1 MMSVPFEILTRK
13 LNSNALFLRFRPLFS
28 LHKFITLLTLLSLL
42 TFAFLVRNNFSVPV
56 KAINNQ
62 LAIEITT
69 LNKTVLDKHGLR
81 FSLAS
86 AVFTPLSDHYLNLGT
101 RNLLWL
107 KVTLLNNEN
116 DDRNISRARK
126 LLVIKK
132 NRINTPAELHY
143 LTLDN
148 TWAKEI
154 VQGSA
159 QFHQNIVTRLPTD
172 LMGSSF
178 YIKLHGRYLRA
189 SFFLFD
195 DAEFFDELQLSAL
208 YSGLFFGMLLL
219 FSLYHIMLYLRL
231 KTPAYLAYSVML
243 LLLGLWFLS
252 GQGWLEY
259 LFPQV
264 SFVKSTTVL
273 LGGLLVIAIGEF
285 AKYYLV
291 IKTLARPVYRVLV
304 SAQLLLMILLIA
316 RLSVQHLLPSSVNQL
331 SYGVGLLTSLVI
343 FIACLSA
350 AIIGVKNKKTAAGYY
365 LTATI
370 LFFVIAT
377 LMGLAAGNIINFHF
391 SWPLLQLASV
401 IEVII
406 FSAGLVS
413 LYYHQQQNEQKV
425 ELQLQQAQQKLVKQL
440 EISNELKDKVLN
452 NVVDHKLFPALAKV
466 APFLTDIIYVQ
477 ALGNESLIVYQ
488 KNQRKVSIE
497 VDCNLQNLLDSFGE
511 TYLIRVHKSYLVN
524 PEQAMS
530 LQRRTSADYDLQL
543 VKATVPVGRKY
554 LSAAKKLL

>member
-285 AKYYLV
+285 AKYYLA

-440 EISNELKDKVLN
+440 EISNQLKDKVLN

>member
-285 AKYYLV
+285 AKYYLA